1 MQHQSSQSFFS
12 RLFNKHLKCGNCLES
27 FPSPQIESCTKCRI
41 CYSGQKVCKN
51 CSKIVK
57 RKILFVTLSNTV
69 CLTCSATKRR
79 SLSQSVAPVELSE
92 SFYSNFGGSC
102 NMVPLKDINF
112 HKFVEDDARS
122 VDLPSTREVRGI
134 QYLQDLKNLVKI
146 QKKDPRED
154 FEFVEKIGK
163 GGYSKVYKA
172 LHKQTRR
179 ISALKHIKLNKLED
193 RERVINEI
201 GIMQL
206 SRHSNIIQCLTCYEF
221 SK

>member
-1 MQHQSSQSFFS
+1 MQNQSFLS
-12 RLFNKHLKCGNCLES
+12 RLFKKSLKCENCLDS
-27 FPSPQIESCTKCRI
+27 FPSSQIESCTKCRNF
-41 CYSGQKVCKN
+41 YSGQKVCRT
-51 CSKIVK
+51 CSKTVK
-57 RKILFVTLSNTV
+57 RKILFVTITNFV

-92 SFYSNFGGSC
+92 SFYSDFGSSC
-102 NMVPLKDINF
+102 HAVALKDINF
-112 HKFVEDDARS
+112 HKFVEDDAKS
-122 VDLPSTREVRGI
+122 ADLPSMREVRCI
-134 QYLQDLKNLVKI
+134 QYLQDLKTLVKI

-172 LHKQTRR
+172 VHKQTRR
-179 ISALKHIKLNKLED
+179 ISALKHIKLNKQED

-206 SRHSNIIQCLTCYEF
+206 SRHPNIIQCLTCYEF